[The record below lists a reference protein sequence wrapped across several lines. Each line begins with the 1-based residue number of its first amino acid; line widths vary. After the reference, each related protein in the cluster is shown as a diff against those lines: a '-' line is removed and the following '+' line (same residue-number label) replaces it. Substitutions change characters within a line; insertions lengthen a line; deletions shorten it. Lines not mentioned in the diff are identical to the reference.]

1 MRAGE
6 TVAVAAARAGGPGQ
20 GLLALA
26 LALALV
32 LVPSASRATA
42 AAPGAETAAPEPAAP
57 EKLDHSKHHVVDGSG
72 NVVKAHPPVLT
83 ANELKINSARD
94 SLLDEG
100 HEFLKTRKVYEA
112 VEKYTA
118 AYKLQPNIWRTNFYL
133 GIGKEAEYNLNREKY
148 EPLIEAVDAYSR
160 SWCEPRP
167 STPRPPLFP
176 GFMMGAFRGG

>member
-6 TVAVAAARAGGPGQ
+6 TVAAARAGGPGQ
-20 GLLALA
+20 GLLLA

-32 LVPSASRATA
+32 LAPSASRATA
-42 AAPGAETAAPEPAAP
+42 ATPGAETAAPEPAP
-57 EKLDHSKHHVVDGSG
+57 EKLDHSKRHVVDGSG

-100 HEFLKTRKVYEA
+100 HEFLKTRKVYDA

-160 SWCEPRP
+160 SWCAR
-167 STPRPPLFP
+167 TNHGHPPHHGHPHPARRFSP
-176 GFMMGAFRGG
+176 VS